1 MGALTALNKRWFIMA
16 DSQAYLSKEL
26 LNIETFHCEGLF
38 GVNVDLMYCWALF
51 DWFSIAQYGL
61 SKS

>member
-1 MGALTALNKRWFIMA
+1 MA